1 MHNCLKLDA
10 VVTDTNFDER
20 AYLVAHPDVAD
31 AVAAG
36 TVLSGW
42 RHFEAYGQ
50 SEGRQFCFSDG
61 IDSLRRAKMEKI
73 KPLLRQDLPHAVRG
87 LKYDY
92 LTDELREATGI
103 VDTEAVSSNE
113 YDCNVLKLI
122 YEFTDGLILDC
133 GAGRRSV
140 YYSNVLNYEIV
151 DYDTTDIVG
160 VGEVLPFV
168 DNSFAA
174 VISLAV
180 LEHVRDPFKCAS
192 EIARVLKP
200 GGKLLCCVP
209 FLQPLHGYPH
219 HYYNM
224 TSQGLRALFDRH
236 LEIDDHKVVESTL
249 PIWALTWIVSSWAEG
264 LKGKT
269 LDDFLSLTLRE
280 LAIDPAELL
289 ARNWIKELPV
299 EKNFELACGTLLFAH
314 KAE

>member
-1 MHNCLKLDA
+1 MRRAQSAETDGDGVREHNCLKLDA

-20 AYLVAHPDVAD
+20 AYLIAHPDVAD

-42 RHFEAYGQ
+42 RHFEAYGR

-103 VDTEAVSSNE
+103 VDTEAISSNE

-140 YYSNVLNYEIV
+140 YYSNVLN
-151 DYDTTDIVG
+151 
-160 VGEVLPFV
+160 
-168 DNSFAA
+168 
-174 VISLAV
+174 
-180 LEHVRDPFKCAS
+180 
-192 EIARVLKP
+192 
-200 GGKLLCCVP
+200 
-209 FLQPLHGYPH
+209 
-219 HYYNM
+219 
-224 TSQGLRALFDRH
+224 
-236 LEIDDHKVVESTL
+236 
-249 PIWALTWIVSSWAEG
+249 
-264 LKGKT
+264 
-269 LDDFLSLTLRE
+269 
-280 LAIDPAELL
+280 
-289 ARNWIKELPV
+289 
-299 EKNFELACGTLLFAH
+299 
-314 KAE
+314 